1 MMNARN
7 PSRGGAAIAG
17 LALVCAVVGGCSE
30 RGGVALAA
38 PAPASAELSVF
49 AVEPHTKQWDRR
61 IAASGSVL
69 PWQELTIDAEI
80 GGLPVE
86 QVEVEVGERVRKGQL
101 LARMDAAS
109 TRGDMAQQQAAL
121 AEAQA
126 NDEQARSTLAGA
138 QGLAA
143 SGSISGQQLA
153 QAQTQAKVS
162 AARLAAAR
170 AQLAAVQLQ
179 LRRTAIVAPDDGV
192 ISARLVTPGT
202 VLNVGTHLF
211 RMIRQQR
218 LEWHAEVDGRD
229 LAHVQSGQSVRIQ
242 RGDGTSVTGT
252 VRQVAPLI
260 DSTTLTGIVFVDLPA
275 DGGIAAGSFVSGSI
289 GIGHGQALAVPQAAL
304 VARDGF
310 QYVMKIGADHR
321 VHLTKVTLGQ
331 QQGGEAEVRA
341 GLAGTDRIVA
351 AGAGLLH
358 DGDLV
363 NVLATPPQS
372 SHTDTGE
379 TS

>member
-1 MMNARN
+1 MMNAPN

-17 LALVCAVVGGCSE
+17 LALVCAMVGGCSE
-30 RGGVALAA
+30 RGAVALAA
-38 PAPASAELSVF
+38 PAPASAELSVI
-49 AVEPHTKQWDRR
+49 AVVPYAKQWHRR
-61 IAASGSVL
+61 VLASGSVL

-86 QVEVEVGERVRKGQL
+86 QVDVEVGQRVRKGQL

-109 TRGDMAQQQAAL
+109 TRGDLAQQQAAL

-126 NDEQARSTLAGA
+126 NDEQARTTLAGA

-143 SGSISGQQLA
+143 SGSISGQELA

-162 AARLAAAR
+162 AARLEAAR
-170 AQLAAVQLQ
+170 AQLAGVQLQ

-229 LAHVQSGQSVRIQ
+229 LARVESGQRAQIE
-242 RGDGTSVTGT
+242 RGDGTSVAGT
-252 VRQVAPLI
+252 VRQVAPLV
-260 DSTTLTGIVFVDLPA
+260 DSTTLTGTVFVDLPA
-275 DGGIAAGSFVSGSI
+275 DSGIAAGSFVSGAIAI
-289 GIGHGQALAVPQAAL
+289 GRGEALAVPQTAL

-331 QQGGEAEVRA
+331 QQGGDAEVRA

-358 DGDLV
+358 DGDPV
-363 NVLATPPQS
+363 NVLAEPAPG
-372 SHTDTGE
+372 SHTATGE
-379 TS
+379 KS